1 MSRVITLLGAES
13 TGKTTLAAELTHAL
27 GGQGLRVARVDEY
40 LREFCVTHGRTPA
53 VHEQLGIAREQA
65 RRIEAAAAQHEVV
78 VADTSALMIAVY
90 SEWVFGDTS
99 LYAEAEALQ
108 SRYSHTLLMALDLPW
123 QADGLQRDGPHVRV
137 PVTELLRASL
147 SRAGVPY
154 SVVSGTGQHRLA
166 SALAAVQHRAS
177 PEAHRWQWVCERCG
191 DAGCERHL
199 LARS

>member
-1 MSRVITLLGAES
+1 MSRVITIVGAES
-13 TGKTTLAAELTHAL
+13 TGKTTLAAELAHAL
-27 GGQGLRVARVDEY
+27 AQQGNRVARVDEY
-40 LREFCVTHGRTPA
+40 LREFCVIQGRTPA
-53 VHEQLGIAREQA
+53 VNEQLDIAREQA
-65 RRIEAAAAQHEVV
+65 RRIEAAAATHDVV

-108 SRYSHTLLMALDLPW
+108 ARYTHTLVTALDLPW

-147 SRAGVPY
+147 ARAGVPY
-154 SVVSGTGQHRLA
+154 AVVSGTGRDRLA
-166 SALAAVQHRAS
+166 SALAAVQH
-177 PEAHRWQWVCERCG
+177 EAKPDAQRWQWVCERCG

-199 LARS
+199 LARG